1 MSLAEYFPRLA
12 PPESFQWAQVGWAV
26 QGDTLLL
33 TLQNPSRRNALSPT
47 LLNELAYGLAW
58 AETQPDL
65 RFVRLRAAGEVFC
78 AGADLRAFAG
88 EEESPSTVP
97 KAAQPIV
104 LHAFFPL
111 LTRPLLAEVTGD
123 VVAGGLLLITGATFV
138 IAHKGVRFA
147 LPEVRRGLFPFQV
160 LKALSAFMPPR
171 LALAWCLVGEA
182 RTAAEL
188 LPWGLV
194 THLVET
200 PEAVF
205 TTADQ
210 LIAQLRE
217 GAPLAQ
223 QRGIAAYHHL
233 AHLSHED
240 LHGELL
246 KLVQTE
252 DFQEGLRAFQEKR
265 KPTWKG
271 R

>member
-223 QRGIAAYHHL
+223 QRGIAAYHRL